1 MNKDKDLLKFSRH
14 EEREEKVKEKKEK
27 KPKEPKVK
35 APKEPK
41 VKVPKEPKVKVPKE
55 PKVKVPKEP
64 KVKVPKEP
72 KVKVPKVKVPKEPKV
87 KVPKEPK
94 VKVPKEPKVKVPK
107 EPKVKVPKEP
117 KVKVPKEPKVKVPKE
132 PKTTGGVKVS
142 DKMKSFEL
150 SKIKFPKVKSVKAKE
165 EKQKKVSGENKF
177 ASFMKRAFSYLPEFG
192 SGGKG
197 KKMKSIRT
205 QLITMFCVPLIFII
219 VLGVVCSSSASNAL
233 QANYEEAAGST
244 IVAKAEHL
252 GLVFS
257 TVESKMSQL
266 NASSDVSMYYAGN
279 YSPGTKDEQN
289 AKKAIQSVIDTLGGE
304 NEDIIG
310 NIAVLSEYG
319 ESYASDG
326 EFTAENRKL
335 AFEGSADG
343 AEFVASEEE
352 FHWTGRHAFVDGQLG
367 LSEDGYFM
375 AVTTKM
381 ISQLGKEL
389 GYISA
394 DIKMSM
400 LLDTLQG
407 IDLAEGSIFGIIS
420 EDGIELTQNGISETS
435 YFIGTSAYDAAVG
448 EKKMESGYA
457 DIDGENYL
465 IICAPIGDSGAMLS
479 GAIPRSE
486 IIASANSIKVLAVVV
501 VLISAVCS
509 VLLGIWVATSYAKAM
524 KRTMAGLDKVARGD
538 LTAKMKTKRKDEFGA
553 LVACANKTVTNMKG
567 MVRQTSLAANSVE
580 SSAEG
585 VGDTSAKLLTAT
597 QNITTSIMEIR
608 NGIVQ
613 QAEDSERCLVQSE
626 ELSERINEVKA
637 DADAIDELAKSAKL
651 AVENGMDAIGVLE
664 TKGEETASIT
674 KRITVDMDALA
685 EESLSIGKIIGV
697 INDIAEQT
705 NLLSLNAS
713 IEAARAGEAGR
724 GFAVV
729 ADEIRRLA
737 EQSVEEAN
745 VIAEIVNGIKAQ
757 TEGTAQTVAQ
767 AEEIVASQSVAL
779 KNAIALFKN
788 IGENV
793 EEMTE
798 RLANISNGVD
808 RIGEAQ
814 TVTVDAISSISAVS
828 EETSAASEEVQN
840 MVDLQLKAVEDLSD
854 ASNVLNDEARKLQA
868 ALQAFRY

>member
-1 MNKDKDLLKFSRH
+1 MEQDKDLQELLRS
-14 EEREEKVKEKKEK
+14 EEREDKAKAKKEKKAKEPKAPKEEKVKE
-27 KPKEPKVK
+27 PK
-35 APKEPK
+35 APKEKK
-41 VKVPKEPKVKVPKE
+41 VKEPKALKEEKVKE
-55 PKVKVPKEP
+55 PKPPKEKKVKEP
-64 KVKVPKEP
+64 KPPKEEKVKEP
-72 KVKVPKVKVPKEPKV
+72 KAPKEKKVKEPKA
-87 KVPKEPK
+87 PKEK
-94 VKVPKEPKVKVPK
+94 KE
-107 EPKVKVPKEP
+107 
-117 KVKVPKEPKVKVPKE
+117 
-132 PKTTGGVKVS
+132 GDVS
-142 DKMKSFEL
+142 FIEKIKAKL
-150 SKIKFPKVKSVKAKE
+150 KGIKLPKIKFPKKTEKTTEIPAVAEAAEGSAEVVATEVAATKE
-165 EKQKKVSGENKF
+165 KGENKF
-177 ASFMKRAFSYLPEFG
+177 LTFVKNLISKLPEFG

-205 QLITMFCVPLIFII
+205 QLITMFCIPLIFII
-219 VLGVVCSSSASNAL
+219 VLGVVCSTSASNAL
-233 QANYEEAAGST
+233 QSNYEEAAGST
-244 IVAKAEHL
+244 INAKAEHL
-252 GLVFS
+252 ALVFE
-257 TVESKMSQL
+257 TVESKVGQL
-266 NASSDVSMYYAGN
+266 TSSSEVSMYYSEN
-279 YSPGTKDEQN
+279 YKVGTKDEN
-289 AKKAIQSVIDTLGGE
+289 TAMKAIQADVATIGGE
-304 NEDIIG
+304 DEAIIG
-310 NIAVLSEYG
+310 NIAVMSYYG
-319 ESYASDG
+319 QSYASDADFK
-326 EFTAENRKL
+326 ETDRAT

-343 AEFVASEEE
+343 QSYLSSGKTYQ
-352 FHWTGRHAFVDGQLG
+352 WTARHSFVDKQLG
-367 LSEDGYFM
+367 LSKDSYFM

-381 ISQLGKEL
+381 QSALGKDI
-389 GYISA
+389 GYVSA
-394 DIKMSM
+394 DIKTSM
-400 LLDTLQG
+400 LVDTLLG
-407 IDLAEGSIFGIIS
+407 IELAEGSIFGIVS
-420 EDGIELTQNGISETS
+420 PDGLELTQNGLSETS
-435 YFIGTSAYDAAVG
+435 YFLGKPAYDSAVG
-448 EKKMESGYA
+448 TKAMASGYA
-457 DIDGENYL
+457 NIDGDKYL
-465 IICAPIGDSGAMLS
+465 IICSPIGDSGAMLC

-501 VLISAVCS
+501 VLISAACS

-538 LTAKMKTKRKDEFGA
+538 LTAKMKTKRRDEFGA

-567 MVRQTSLAANSVE
+567 MVEQTSVAADNVG
-580 SSAEG
+580 SSAAG
-585 VGDTSAKLLTAT
+585 VDDTSAKLLTAT

-613 QAEDSERCLVQSE
+613 QAEDSERCLIQSE
-626 ELSERINEVKA
+626 ELGERINEVKA
-637 DADAIDELAKSAKL
+637 DADAIDELAKSAKV
-651 AVENGMDAIGVLE
+651 AVENGMEAIGVLE

-737 EQSVEEAN
+737 EQSVEAAN
-745 VIAEIVNGIKAQ
+745 EIAGIVNGIKAQ

-779 KNAIALFKN
+779 KNAISLFKN

-814 TVTVDAISSISAVS
+814 NVTVDAISSISAVS

-854 ASNVLNDEARKLQA
+854 ASTVLNDEARKLQE